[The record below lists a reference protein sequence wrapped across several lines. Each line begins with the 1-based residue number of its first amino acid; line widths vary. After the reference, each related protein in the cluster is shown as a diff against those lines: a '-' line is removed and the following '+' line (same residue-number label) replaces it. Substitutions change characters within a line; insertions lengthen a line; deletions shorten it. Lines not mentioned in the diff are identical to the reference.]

1 MLKRTVLAKSLLVAF
16 SGSAVVL
23 STTALAQTTPPD
35 QTVQLQRVEVT
46 GSSIKR
52 IDAETALPVQ
62 IITREQIQK
71 TGAANVEQLLQTIS
85 SVASSGGLV
94 SASASGATT
103 GGISS
108 VSIHGLSSVRT
119 LVLIN
124 GRRVSPYGV
133 GFTNDSVSVDVNS
146 IPLAA
151 LERVEVLKDGAS
163 AVYGSD
169 AIAGVVNFILRKD
182 FKGVEI
188 TGEYGD
194 TTQGGA
200 KLARGSATLGF
211 GDLEKDRYNIM
222 LVASVQREDSL
233 YGAQRGFANTDIN
246 VGANNDTTSGNT
258 FPANISI
265 PLTKIDPVTGLPVN
279 SRVSRN
285 PSAATGCL
293 APYSTIDPLFSP
305 KACRFDPAP
314 LVTLIPKTDR
324 LSLFSSGRFMV
335 NNNFEL
341 FAEASLNRNKIRTI
355 IQPVPLSDQFA
366 LPDNNPLFSNPAY
379 NGLATITLKPS
390 SPFYP
395 TALVT
400 ANTAGTIGPA
410 TPDVLVRYRAATAGN
425 RDLTDTSTAPRLVL
439 GARGGVF
446 GVDLEGAFLHTSSEV
461 REHVN
466 GGYPIYSQFL
476 PILNSGQVNFFGPNS
491 AAIDSQLLAATFQ
504 GDAFKVKSTIDS
516 LQVKGSKDV
525 VDLPAG
531 ALAVAAGAEYRK
543 EKYNFSSAQELQQGD
558 VSGYGGNFL
567 PIDRERKVA
576 AAFGEVSVPIVKGLE
591 ADLAVRWDKYQGVG
605 SSTTPKFSLRWQP
618 VSSFLIRGSVGQGF
632 RAPSLADLYSANTQS
647 VTPTGLS
654 DPLRCFNNPTFTN
667 DNVKDCTTQFT
678 TTFGGNPA
686 LKPEKSKS
694 ATLGIVLQPTNDVS
708 VGIDYFKVRLRDTI
722 VNGVDAPTILS
733 DPVKYG
739 ALIVRGPADGMVN
752 PDTGAPLPGHITGL
766 LQTNLNLG
774 ATKLSGVELDFKW
787 GIPAGDL
794 GKFSIGMNG
803 TYFIQYDTQNLD
815 GSYSGGVDLVNG
827 STGGVI
833 PRWKHYLSV
842 DWRRGA
848 WNVTLAQNFQKGY
861 HDTGGNFSD
870 PTDPTDLTATH
881 DARTYV
887 TYDAQVTYAGF
898 KNWKLSLGARNLFD
912 ADPPYVNT
920 NAAFQAGYDPQYADP
935 RGRFVYVRATYAF

>member
-1 MLKRTVLAKSLLVAF
+1 MLKRTVLAKSLLIAF

-23 STTALAQTTPPD
+23 STTALAQTAQPAD
-35 QTVQLQRVEVT
+35 QSVQLQRVEVT

-62 IITREQIQK
+62 VITREQIQK

-85 SVASSGGLV
+85 SMASSGGQV

-108 VSIHGLSSVRT
+108 VSIHGLSSLRT

-182 FKGVEI
+182 FKGVEL

-222 LVASVQREDSL
+222 MVASVQREDAL
-233 YGAQRGFANTDIN
+233 YGAQRGFANTNID
-246 VGANNDTTSGNT
+246 VGHENDTTSGNT
-258 FPANISI
+258 FPANIALANAADKALF
-265 PLTKIDPVTGLPVN
+265 PTFG
-279 SRVSRN
+279 SRN
-285 PSAATGCL
+285 PSAPTGCV
-293 APYSTIDPLFSP
+293 APYSTIDPLFGS

-314 LVTLIPKTDR
+314 LVTLVPKTDR
-324 LSLFSSGRFMV
+324 LSLFTSGRLMV
-335 NNNFEL
+335 NNDLEL
-341 FAEASLNRNKIRTI
+341 FAEASLNKNKIRTV

-366 LPDNNPLFSNPAY
+366 IPDNNPLANTFPY
-379 NGLATITLKPS
+379 NTYGASVPSAAILLKS
-390 SPFYP
+390 TSPFYP
-395 TALVT
+395 TAYVT
-400 ANTAGTIGPA
+400 GLTGGA
-410 TPDVLVRYRAATAGN
+410 TPDLLVRYRALTAGN
-425 RDLTDTSTAPRLVL
+425 RDLTDVSTAPRIVL
-439 GARGGVF
+439 GARGGLF
-446 GVDLEGAFLHTSSEV
+446 GVDLEGALLHTSSEV
-461 REHVN
+461 REQVN

-476 PILNSGQVNFFGPNS
+476 PILNSGLVNFFGPNS
-491 AAIDSQLLAATFQ
+491 AAIESQLQAATFH

-516 LQVKGSKDV
+516 LQVKGSKDLFQ
-525 VDLPAG
+525 LPAG
-531 ALAVAAGAEYRK
+531 AVAVAAGGEYRK
-543 EKYNFSSAQELQQGD
+543 EKYDFSASTELQQGD

-567 PIDRERKVA
+567 PLNHERKVA
-576 AAFGEVSVPIVKGLE
+576 AAFGEVNVPIVKGLE
-591 ADLAVRWDKYQGVG
+591 ADFAVRWDKYQGVG
-605 SSTTPKFSLRWQP
+605 NSTTPKLSLRWQP
-618 VSSFLIRGSVGQGF
+618 TSAFLIRGSVGEGF

-654 DPLRCFNNPTFTN
+654 DPVRCPFTG
-667 DNVKDCTTQFT
+667 DGIKDCATQFT
-678 TTFGGNPA
+678 TTFGGNAA

-694 ATLGIVLQPTNDVS
+694 ATLGLVLQPTNDVS
-708 VGIDYFKVRLRDTI
+708 IGIDYFKVRLKDTI

-733 DPVKYG
+733 DVVKYA
-739 ALIVRGPADGMVN
+739 ALIQRGAPDGAVDGSGN
-752 PDTGAPLPGHITGL
+752 PLPGPISGL
-766 LQTNLNLG
+766 LQTNVNLG
-774 ATKLSGVELDFKW
+774 ATKLSGLELDLKW

-794 GKFSIGMNG
+794 GKFNIGMNG

-815 GSYSGGVDLVNG
+815 GSYSGGVDIVNG

-833 PRWKHYLSV
+833 PRWKHYLSL
-842 DWRRGA
+842 DWRRGN
-848 WNVTLAQNFQKGY
+848 WNATIAQNFQKGY
-861 HDTGGNFSD
+861 HDTGGNFADD
-870 PTDPTDLTATH
+870 PSIDPAGAH
-881 DARTYV
+881 DARAYV
-887 TYDAQVTYAGF
+887 TYDAQVTYLGF
-898 KNWKLSLGARNLFD
+898 KNWKLTLGARNLFD

-935 RGRFVYVRATYAF
+935 RGRFIYGRVTYAF